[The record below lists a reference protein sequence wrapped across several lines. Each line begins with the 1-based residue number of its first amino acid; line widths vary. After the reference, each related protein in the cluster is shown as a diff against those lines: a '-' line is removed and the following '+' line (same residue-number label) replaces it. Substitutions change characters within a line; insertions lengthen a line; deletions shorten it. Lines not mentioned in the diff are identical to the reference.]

1 MPTWLWERRGKAAQ
15 PGWTFTIRT
24 EKPRNKTERHASRSS
39 FAPSPW
45 FSPSTPWTCPMGHRR
60 ASAGRT
66 APSLG
71 RARTSPSTTWGWPAL
86 QTPPLCAQCRY
97 VGLFCFSIFCHWL
110 YSLAHFQRLQRWVML
125 SWLHFMYKEAS
136 LDRTS
141 CLSVVWTEFF
151 FFKVL
156 RKSLQAVK
164 AHWKTNQDY
173 VYACEQM
180 KSIRQD
186 LTVSKLLCK

>member
-15 PGWTFTIRT
+15 PGWTSTIPT
-24 EKPRNKTERHASRSS
+24 EKPRNKTERRASRSS
-39 FAPSPW
+39 FALSPW
-45 FSPSTPWTCPMGHRR
+45 FFPSTPWTCPMGRRR

-66 APSLG
+66 APSLE
-71 RARTSPSTTWGWPAL
+71 RARTSPSTTWGSPAPL
-86 QTPPLCAQCRY
+86 TPPLCAQCRY
-97 VGLFCFSIFCHWL
+97 GVLFGYLIFCHRVH
-110 YSLAHFQRLQRWVML
+110 SLHISKGWE
-125 SWLHFMYKEAS
+125 H
-136 LDRTS
+136 
-141 CLSVVWTEFF
+141 FF

-186 LTVSKLLCK
+186 LTVSNLCWGGADICRFACSLMAKACF